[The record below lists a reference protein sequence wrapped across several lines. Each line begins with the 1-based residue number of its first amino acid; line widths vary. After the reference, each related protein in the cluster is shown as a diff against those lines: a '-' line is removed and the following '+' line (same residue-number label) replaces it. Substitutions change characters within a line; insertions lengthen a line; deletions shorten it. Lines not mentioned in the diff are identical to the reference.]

1 MRVVAAEAID
11 QTAGCI
17 FARNSLFQGI
27 RSPELPRPRAE
38 ELCTEKALP
47 FMAQPNSA
55 SDQLKQYLAQL
66 APQVRG
72 RLLAELERL
81 HLQGEDL
88 PRLEELISSLRT
100 ELIAAGQSHDRIG
113 NPGRYFFQPLD
124 AVLVDRA
131 PERANSGQ
139 IARGSLGP
147 IWDILTEELLSTMA
161 REYIAKAGKAI
172 GANNRPEADKLAAA
186 FRKKVLGYLDGT
198 IRSAEGVV
206 VLQEGLRKYTSSP
219 AAFGDLAKMFTVLRE
234 SEALAQFAA
243 ALPTKIRKLEGQ
255 SLAKVLQQLNTFRT
269 KHGEAVPFALTMI
282 ARRLETPWQLI
293 HLATKTVE
301 SKAPA
306 AISATPY
313 AIVISMALDQ
323 IDEKQLLLRV
333 ALRNNRIV
341 IAKGILREIYAI
353 EEAVKSNV
361 DLGGSDWGNRLRD
374 TMAAVTAALDAEV
387 ERSRASCGNLS
398 HVLESSALRPT
409 LSLKERLGQAV
420 RKGRNVL
427 ADILPA

>member
-1 MRVVAAEAID
+1 
-11 QTAGCI
+11 
-17 FARNSLFQGI
+17 
-27 RSPELPRPRAE
+27 
-38 ELCTEKALP
+38 
-47 FMAQPNSA
+47 MAQPNSA

-88 PRLEELISSLRT
+88 PRLEELIASLRT
-100 ELIAAGQSHDRIG
+100 ELIAAGQNHDRMG
-113 NPGRYFFQPLD
+113 NPGRYFYQPLEP
-124 AVLVDRA
+124 VLVDRA

-147 IWDILTEELLSTMA
+147 IWDILTEEMLSTMA

-186 FRKKVLGYLDGT
+186 FRKKVVGYLAGT
-198 IRSAEGVV
+198 IRSTEGVAI
-206 VLQEGLRKYTSSP
+206 LQAGLKKYTSSP
-219 AAFGDLAKMFTVLRE
+219 AAFDDLAKMFTVLRE
-234 SEALAQFAA
+234 SAALAEFGA
-243 ALPTKIRKLEGQ
+243 ALPAKIKKFDGQ
-255 SLAKVLQQLNTFRT
+255 PFAKVLQQLNSLRA
-269 KHGEAVPFALTMI
+269 KHGDAVPFALTMI
-282 ARRLETPWQLI
+282 ARRLETPWQLLY
-293 HLATKTVE
+293 LATKTVE

-313 AIVISMALDQ
+313 AIAVSMTLDQ

-353 EEAVKSNV
+353 EEAVKSHIE
-361 DLGGSDWGNRLRD
+361 LGNSDWGSRLRD
-374 TMAAVTAALDAEV
+374 SMASVAAVLDAEV

-420 RKGRNVL
+420 RKGRDVL

>member
-1 MRVVAAEAID
+1 
-11 QTAGCI
+11 
-17 FARNSLFQGI
+17 
-27 RSPELPRPRAE
+27 
-38 ELCTEKALP
+38 
-47 FMAQPNSA
+47 MAQPNSA

-88 PRLEELISSLRT
+88 PRLEELIASLRT
-100 ELIAAGQSHDRIG
+100 ELIAAGQNHDRMG
-113 NPGRYFFQPLD
+113 NPGRYFYQPLEP
-124 AVLVDRA
+124 VLVDRA

-147 IWDILTEELLSTMA
+147 IWDILTEEMLSTMA

-186 FRKKVLGYLDGT
+186 FRKKVVGYLAGT
-198 IRSAEGVV
+198 IRSTEGVAI
-206 VLQEGLRKYTSSP
+206 LQAGLKKYTSSP
-219 AAFGDLAKMFTVLRE
+219 AAFDDLAKMFTVLRE
-234 SEALAQFAA
+234 SAALAEFGA
-243 ALPTKIRKLEGQ
+243 ALPAKIKKFDGQ
-255 SLAKVLQQLNTFRT
+255 PFAKVLQQLNSLRA
-269 KHGEAVPFALTMI
+269 KHGDAVSFALTMI
-282 ARRLETPWQLI
+282 ARRLETPWQLLY
-293 HLATKTVE
+293 LATKTVE
-301 SKAPA
+301 SKVPA

-313 AIVISMALDQ
+313 AIAVSMTLDQ

-353 EEAVKSNV
+353 EEALKSHIE
-361 DLGGSDWGNRLRD
+361 LGNSDWGSRLRD
-374 TMAAVTAALDAEV
+374 SMASVAAVLDAEV

-420 RKGRNVL
+420 RKGRDVL